1 MAKQKHIALN
11 FEIDRLTNSIEN
23 SFTGES
29 LPTEVSPVTLEEL
42 KKIKEQKTWV
52 FDWVQEHRLPMH
64 KVYKLT
70 TIAEPQTIQG
80 LMSMELKPD
89 HVLMHLIES
98 APINRGKNKIYCG
111 VLGNLVAYAC
121 KTSFD
126 KKYINGAV
134 AFYAKTQ
141 LIEHYK
147 KELGAKHVG
156 GHLMILDGYDSL
168 NLVNL
173 YFSQTSK
180 T

>member
-1 MAKQKHIALN
+1 
-11 FEIDRLTNSIEN
+11 
-23 SFTGES
+23 
-29 LPTEVSPVTLEEL
+29 
-42 KKIKEQKTWV
+42 
-52 FDWVQEHRLPMH
+52 
-64 KVYKLT
+64 
-70 TIAEPQTIQG
+70 
-80 LMSMELKPD
+80 MELKPD

-147 KELGAKHVG
+147 KELGAKHIG
-156 GHLMILDGYDSL
+156 GNLMIVDGYDSL

-180 T
+180 TQ